1 MPGSVLFAMHY
12 SEGDKQEANKPI
24 TQCQEVLMATKKYK
38 TGQKDRSCRR
48 SYFIWTVRDGLPEV
62 TFEQIPK

>member
-1 MPGSVLFAMHY
+1 MPGSVLFAMRY

-38 TGQKDRSCRR
+38 TGQGDRSCKR
-48 SYFIWTVRDGLPEV
+48 SYFIWMVRDGLPEV
-62 TFEQIPK
+62 TFEQILK